1 MYPLLTD
8 FLFESIS
15 DIPKEPF
22 DSLKVMLEGFRKT
35 IVQNGEQKGKTLS
48 SAIRSYGK
56 EILGADGAATSVFK
70 NNAEDIISKIETK
83 ELLESEA
90 TIYPFGIV
98 ENMVSAEGF
107 NADLLSLDGK
117 VGLYEKDSF
126 MLAFALSGEFRVS
139 HFGGTFT
146 VRPGNLVFIP
156 ADFRIE
162 MTGAGDIII
171 ANT

>member
-70 NNAEDIISKIETK
+70 NNAEDIISKSK
-83 ELLESEA
+83 RRNCLKA
-90 TIYPFGIV
+90 
-98 ENMVSAEGF
+98 
-107 NADLLSLDGK
+107 
-117 VGLYEKDSF
+117 
-126 MLAFALSGEFRVS
+126 R
-139 HFGGTFT
+139 
-146 VRPGNLVFIP
+146 RRFIHSV
-156 ADFRIE
+156 
-162 MTGAGDIII
+162 
-171 ANT
+171 